1 MSEAIRIVLAEDH
14 KLVLD
19 AIAALL
25 ALEDDLRVVGRACDG
40 DAALAMVRALRPDIL
55 LTDVEMPGLS
65 GIELA
70 DAVAAEKIPTRVVVV
85 TTYARPGYLIRARA
99 ANVSGYLLKAAPAEA
114 LVNAIRTVHRGGIV
128 IPADLADAAREAG
141 ADPLTDRERDVLRL
155 AEEGMPNKD
164 IGGRLN
170 LSPGTVRNYL
180 SQAAAKLYAANRVEA
195 VRIARG
201 NGWL

>member
-1 MSEAIRIVLAEDH
+1 MSEAIRIVIAEDQT
-14 KLVLD
+14 LVLS

-25 ALEDDLRVVGRACDG
+25 ELEDDLRVVGRACDG
-40 DAALAMVRALRPDIL
+40 DDALTMVRELRPDIL

-70 DAVAAEKIPTRVVVV
+70 HAIDAEKLPVRVIVV
-85 TTYARPGYLIRARA
+85 TTYARPGYLTRARA
-99 ANVSGYLLKAAPAEA
+99 ANVLGYLLKVAPAEE
-114 LVNAIRTVHRGGIV
+114 LINAVRTVHRGGIV

-164 IGGRLN
+164 IGDRLG

-180 SQAAAKLYAANRVEA
+180 SEAASKLYAGNRIDA
-195 VRIARG
+195 VRIARA

>member
-1 MSEAIRIVLAEDH
+1 MSEPIRIVIAEDQT
-14 KLVLD
+14 LVLG

-25 ALEDDLRVVGRACDG
+25 ALEDDFCIVGQACDG
-40 DAALAMVRALRPDIL
+40 AGALTMVRELRPDIL

-70 DAVAAEKIPTRVVVV
+70 HAVTAERLSVRVIVV
-85 TTYARPGYLIRARA
+85 TTYARPGYLTRARA
-99 ANVSGYLLKAAPAEA
+99 ANVSGYLLKVAPAEE
-114 LVNAIRTVHRGGIV
+114 LVNAIRAVHRGGIV

-155 AEEGMPNKD
+155 AEEGMPNRD
-164 IGGRLN
+164 IGDRLN

-180 SQAAAKLYAANRVEA
+180 SEAASKLYAANRIEA

>member
-1 MSEAIRIVLAEDH
+1 MTGPIRIVIAEDQT
-14 KLVLD
+14 LVLG

-25 ALEDDLRVVGRACDG
+25 ALEDDLRVSGQAGDG

-70 DAVAAEKIPTRVVVV
+70 HAIHAEKLPVRVIVV
-85 TTYARPGYLIRARA
+85 TTYARPGYLTRARA
-99 ANVSGYLLKAAPAEA
+99 AHVSGYLLKVAPTNE
-114 LVNAIRTVHRGGIV
+114 LVRAIRTVHRGGIV
-128 IPADLADAAREAG
+128 IPADLAEAAREAG

-155 AEEGMPNKD
+155 AEEGMPNRD
-164 IGGRLN
+164 IGDRLG
-170 LSPGTVRNYL
+170 LSSGTVRNYL
-180 SQAAAKLYAANRVEA
+180 SEAASKLYAGNRIEA
-195 VRIARG
+195 VRVARS

>member
-1 MSEAIRIVLAEDH
+1 MSDQIRIVIVEDQT
-14 KLVLD
+14 LVLG

-25 ALEDDLRVVGRACDG
+25 ALEGDLQVIGRASDG
-40 DAALAMVRALRPDIL
+40 EQALAMVRVLRPDIL

-70 DAVAAEKIPTRVVVV
+70 HAIDAEKLPVRVIVV
-85 TTYARPGYLIRARA
+85 TTYARPGYLTRARA
-99 ANVSGYLLKAAPAEA
+99 ANVSGYLLKVAPADA

-128 IPADLADAAREAG
+128 IPADLAKAAREAG

-164 IGGRLN
+164 IGDQLG
-170 LSPGTVRNYL
+170 LSSGTVRNYL
-180 SQAAAKLYAANRVEA
+180 SEAASKLYAANRIEA
-195 VRIARG
+195 VRIARA